1 MDYRYRR
8 QRKGSQSQDSREQET
23 TESRLR
29 RAKLKALRLLERSDR
44 TESQLT
50 DRLLRAG
57 FEQEEAAAAVEY
69 VKSFGY
75 LDDER
80 FVRNYLENGCGKKSR
95 SLLAQ
100 ELRYRAGAS
109 EELIQKVCGELEP
122 ADEKEMIRDFLEKKG
137 YDRESC
143 DEKQKRRLMSALLR
157 RGFRTGDI
165 LSVMG
170 EDIQDTP

>member
-8 QRKGSQSQDSREQET
+8 QKEESQRQESP
-23 TESRLR
+23 ESRLR
-29 RAKLKALRLLERSDR
+29 RAKLKALRLLERADR

-57 FEQEEAAAAVEY
+57 FDREEAEAAVAY

-80 FVRNYLENGCGKKSR
+80 YVRNYLENGGRRKSR
-95 SLLAQ
+95 SLLTQ

-122 ADEKEMIRDFLEKKG
+122 ADERALIREFLEKKG
-137 YDRESC
+137 YDREAC
-143 DEKQKRRLMSALLR
+143 DEKQKRRLLSALQR
-157 RGFRTGDI
+157 RGFRMGDV

-170 EDIQDTP
+170 EDIQDMP

>member
-8 QRKGSQSQDSREQET
+8 QRKDSQNPDSRGQESPD
-23 TESRLR
+23 SRSR
-29 RAKLKALRLLERSDR
+29 RAKLKALRLLESSDR

-57 FEQEEAAAAVEY
+57 FEREEAAAAVEY

-80 FVRNYLENGCGKKSR
+80 YVRNYLENGSRKKSR
-95 SLLAQ
+95 NLLVQ
-100 ELRYRAGAS
+100 ELKYRAGAS
-109 EELIQKVCGELEP
+109 EELIQKVSEELEP
-122 ADEKEMIRDFLEKKG
+122 ADEKELIRDFLEKKG
-137 YDRESC
+137 YDRENC
-143 DEKQKRRLMSALLR
+143 DEKQKRRLLSALLR